1 MPMRLRL
8 RPMIAV
14 LGLIAGVAA
23 IASCDAT
30 ALIGQPGAGGG
41 SGTGSMIVYGTTT
54 SSTSGAVVANLT
66 VTAQDSACSGTSFG
80 STAGTSASNGA
91 YRLIVSSSTASAG
104 CVVVTG
110 TVSGNPNPVS
120 VSMPN
125 LNFTTGDSVLVN
137 LTFP

>member
-1 MPMRLRL
+1 MSMRLRL
-8 RPMIAV
+8 RPLIAV
-14 LGLIAGVAA
+14 LGLFAGVAA
-23 IASCDAT
+23 VASCDA
-30 ALIGQPGAGGG
+30 APLIGQPGAGGG

-54 SSTSGAVVANLT
+54 SATSGAVVANLT
-66 VTAQDSACSGTSFG
+66 VTAEDSSCSGTSFG

-110 TVSGNPNPVS
+110 TVSGNPTPVT
-120 VSMPN
+120 VSKPG

-137 LTFP
+137 LSFP